1 MHPILGKRKNT
12 SGLDGRFAGLRLE
25 FNCLGIFGF
34 TGGAIDCQNCLP
46 CFAEEI
52 SAINGSAANNISE
65 LMKVSGSLHL
75 QAADCNR
82 CQFCKTEILSG
93 CSHVDCSSL
102 QNIEPMV
109 AQLEHNL
116 RYFTS
121 GTVNTQKS
129 VSLFDY
135 IDVDDRCWRRNM
147 LVTALAIF

>member
-1 MHPILGKRKNT
+1 MHPILGKRKTNIIARAIWT
-12 SGLDGRFAGLRLE
+12 VRGQDRVGTRFYS
-25 FNCLGIFGF
+25 GIFGF
-34 TGGAIDCQNCLP
+34 TGGAIDCQSCLP
-46 CFAEEI
+46 CFAGEI

-65 LMKVSGSLHL
+65 LMKLSGNI

-116 RYFTS
+116 QYFTS
-121 GTVNTQKS
+121 GTVKFTKS
-129 VSLFDY
+129 
-135 IDVDDRCWRRNM
+135 DDN
-147 LVTALAIF
+147 F

>member
-1 MHPILGKRKNT
+1 MHPILGKRKTNHH
-12 SGLDGRFAGLRLE
+12 SQGSVDGPWPEPGWNEVFS
-25 FNCLGIFGF
+25 GIFGF
-34 TGGAIDCQNCLP
+34 TGGAIDCQSCLP
-46 CFAEEI
+46 CFAGEI

-65 LMKVSGSLHL
+65 LLKLSGNSNL

-116 RYFTS
+116 QYFTS
-121 GTVNTQKS
+121 GTVKFTKS
-129 VSLFDY
+129 DENV
-135 IDVDDRCWRRNM
+135 
-147 LVTALAIF
+147 